1 MHQAP
6 KARLAAFGIK
16 NLPARPK
23 PDRLLS
29 SVPCSRQNGEIR
41 SSSVPIGV
49 HRRFSFFVS
58 LILNNCCRPSTPL
71 TAPHRF
77 GDIEAMKSIQS
88 TEEFQQ
94 LTQGEKYF
102 CAVFSAEWCP
112 DCRVIKAVLPGLEEE
127 YGERFDFAVVDRD
140 QFAGIAEEY
149 QVLGIPSFI
158 VFRSGRVV
166 DTFISTLRKTRMEI
180 TRFLD
185 KAVSHGPE

>member
-1 MHQAP
+1 M
-6 KARLAAFGIK
+6 
-16 NLPARPK
+16 
-23 PDRLLS
+23 
-29 SVPCSRQNGEIR
+29 
-41 SSSVPIGV
+41 PIGV
-49 HRRFSFFVS
+49 HRRFSFFVN
-58 LILNNCCRPSTPL
+58 LILNNCCRPSAPL
-71 TAPHRF
+71 TAPHPF

-88 TEEFQQ
+88 TEEFQRHI
-94 LTQGEKYF
+94 QGEKYF

-158 VFRSGRVV
+158 VFRGGRVV